1 MAKVLPIV
9 LAAVVALII
18 GGAAAWFLKPQPA
31 AEVVAAP
38 PVENEHT
45 EEHLNEHLIKERI
58 VTLADPGAKRFLKV
72 TIALM
77 WRDLAATPTAKADGG
92 DDDIVFLSYSDE
104 DATDGAATAS
114 TAAKGPTLSNVS
126 EINDIITTTLSAK
139 RVDELVTNDGKE
151 RAREELKGKINAA
164 LPKTQQVAKVLFTD
178 FIIQ

>member
-1 MAKVLPIV
+1 MAKILPIV

-18 GGAAAWFLKPQPA
+18 GGAAAWFLKPEPEP
-31 AEVVAAP
+31 EVVAAP
-38 PVENEHT
+38 PVEKEQY
-45 EEHLNEHLIKERI
+45 EEKLNEHLIKERI

-72 TIALM
+72 TIALL
-77 WRDLAATPTAKADGG
+77 WRDLAATPVKKADGG
-92 DDDIVFLSYSDE
+92 DSDIVFLSYTDE
-104 DATDGAATAS
+104 DRSEGVEAAPS
-114 TAAKGPTLSNVS
+114 GPKGPTLSHIP